1 MLRIELDAE
10 TIRPYAEAWVKAPD
24 IVEDELRQFVE
35 TAVAHLQGEVQER
48 TPTTFGTLRA
58 SLIGQ
63 VEVLPGLAVQ
73 GRVGTPLAH
82 AVAVELGT
90 KPHMPPVEP
99 LINWA
104 RQKLGVRGKEAEA
117 AGWAVARKIAAR
129 GTKGHFMFTD
139 TWNANE
145 ANIARG
151 FSIAVRRIADR
162 IAGANT

>member
-1 MLRIELDAE
+1 MLRMELDADA
-10 TIRPYAEAWVKAPD
+10 IRAYAEAWTKAPD

-35 TAVAHLQGEVQER
+35 FSVDQLQGEVQER
-48 TPTTFGTLRA
+48 TPTYLGTLRD
-58 SLIGQ
+58 SIIGA

-73 GRVGTPLAH
+73 GRVGTPLAY

-104 RQKLGVRGKEAEA
+104 RQKLGVTGKEAER

-129 GTKGHFMFTD
+129 GTEGHFMFTD
-139 TWNANE
+139 TWNANQ
-145 ANIARG
+145 AQIARG
-151 FSIAVRRIADR
+151 FSIAVGRIVRRIAGDP
-162 IAGANT
+162 A